1 MTMRDVLPN
10 HLAVRWDHESLADR
24 SVPAADI
31 YRRANEVVAGITALT
46 ALNSWF
52 AEIGVPVQSQLSH
65 AIEKAV
71 QSQLLP
77 LHHIK
82 ELKDINRD
90 ANLAKHSF

>member
-1 MTMRDVLPN
+1 MTMRDVLPDQ
-10 HLAVRWDHESLADR
+10 LAVRWDHESLADR

-52 AEIGVPVQSQLSH
+52 AEIGLPMQSQLSH

-82 ELKDINRD
+82 ELKDINRH

>member
-10 HLAVRWDHESLADR
+10 HLAVRWDHDSLADR

-52 AEIGVPVQSQLSH
+52 AEIRVPVQSQLSH
-65 AIEKAV
+65 AIEKAIPF
-71 QSQLLP
+71 LP
-77 LHHIK
+77 PHHIK
-82 ELKDINRD
+82 ELRDINRR
-90 ANLAKHSF
+90 ANFAKHSF

>member
-10 HLAVRWDHESLADR
+10 HIAVKWEHDSLADR
-24 SVPAADI
+24 SVLAADI

-52 AEIGVPVQSQLSH
+52 AEMGVPVQSQLSH
-65 AIEKAV
+65 AIKHATC
-71 QSQLLP
+71 LLP
-77 LHHIK
+77 PDQI
-82 ELKDINRD
+82 LKLRAINRH